1 MFKFDST
8 VFTQIVV
15 LDTDQQTQRFNHMGK
30 SYSLVLLLL
39 DVRGILLVQG
49 PIY

>member
-1 MFKFDST
+1 MFMFDST

-15 LDTDQQTQRFNHMGK
+15 LDTDQQTQRYNHMGK
-30 SYSLVLLLL
+30 SYSLVLLAS
-39 DVRGILLVQG
+39 DVRGVLLVQG